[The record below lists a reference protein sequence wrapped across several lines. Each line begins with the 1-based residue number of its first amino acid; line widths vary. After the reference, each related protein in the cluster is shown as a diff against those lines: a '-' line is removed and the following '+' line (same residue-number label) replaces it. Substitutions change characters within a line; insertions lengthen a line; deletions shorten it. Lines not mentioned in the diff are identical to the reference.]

1 MVVPPIWRKRLM
13 DDLHEGHMGMTRMK
27 GVARSFLWWPG
38 LDQDTES
45 CVRECA
51 VCMATRN
58 TPPVVPLETWPWPL
72 RPWQR
77 IHIDYA
83 DKGGNYFLV
92 IVDSHTKWIEGLKM
106 HLTTS
111 TKTIDI
117 SRDFFT
123 AHRLPEE
130 LVSDKGSQF
139 TSYEFK

>member
-13 DDLHEGHMGMTRMK
+13 DDLHEGHMGMTRME

-58 TPPVVPLETWPWPL
+58 TPPVVPLETWSWPL

-92 IVDSHTKWIEGLKM
+92 IVDRHIKWIEGLKM

-123 AHRLPEE
+123 AHRLLEE
-130 LVSDKGSQF
+130 LVSDKRSQF